1 MTVGVLTDS
10 TAYFAP
16 GEAEARGIQ
25 VVPLYVIFGET
36 TYRDGVD
43 LSIENFFALLTTSK
57 ELART
62 SQPSVGDFQRAFQDL
77 AGTHPEVVAIHLSSH
92 ISGTFNTA
100 SMAAAQ
106 MAGKPVVEMV
116 DSKTTSVGQAFVV
129 RDAADAASR
138 GASLT
143 EVATVARDS
152 ADKVRTYLA
161 IDTLEYL
168 QRGGRLGRT
177 RALLGQALDV
187 KPILGLDDEGQIT
200 QFARVRTRRKSLAT
214 LVELAGSRGQPRRF
228 AVVDATTP
236 EDAQDIRIRLER
248 AFQGVPIEV
257 GRAGPVI
264 GVHAGPGMIGI
275 QVQEV

>member
-1 MTVGVLTDS
+1 MTVGILTDS

-16 GEAEARGIQ
+16 GEAAARGVR

-43 LSIENFFALLTTSK
+43 LSIDDFFALLTSSK

-62 SQPSVGDFQRAFQDL
+62 SQPSAGDFQRAYSEMTATAQ
-77 AGTHPEVVAIHLSSH
+77 EVVSIHLSSH
-92 ISGTFNTA
+92 ISGTFNTSA
-100 SMAAAQ
+100 MAASQ
-106 MAGKPVVEMV
+106 MNGNPRVEMV
-116 DSKTTSVGQAFVV
+116 DSKATSLGQTFVV
-129 RDAADAASR
+129 RDAVDAASR
-138 GASLT
+138 RAT
-143 EVATVARDS
+143 FADVVAVARES

-177 RALLGQALDV
+177 QALLGAALDV
-187 KPILGLDDEGQIT
+187 KPILGLDDEGKIA
-200 QFARVRTRRKSLAT
+200 QFARVRTRKKSLDT
-214 LVELAGSRGQPRRF
+214 LIELAGSRGQPRRL

-236 EDAQDIRIRLER
+236 EDAQDVRVRLER
-248 AFQGVPIEV
+248 VFPQVPIEV

-264 GVHAGPGMIGI
+264 GVHAGPGMVGI